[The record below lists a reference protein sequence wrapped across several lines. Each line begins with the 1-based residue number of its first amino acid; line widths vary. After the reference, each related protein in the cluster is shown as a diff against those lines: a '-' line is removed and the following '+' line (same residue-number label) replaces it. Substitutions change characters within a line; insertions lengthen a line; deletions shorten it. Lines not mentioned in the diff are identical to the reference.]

1 MWVVAPNGLLYST
14 QMRIDFRVYQPDLY
28 SNSRSIETSLSS
40 HDALCSRPT
49 GFAQFYAKDASV
61 TFAPTAH
68 PSNYI
73 TVISLAAATPE
84 AGFAL
89 LDMAKVVKAFDDGL
103 AMLPASAIDYVAAG
117 PGDSIWTT
125 IERGSDYA
133 AIPIWRAEIN
143 ACVSTMRDFF
153 LVLCPSVFE
162 IASSTNTALA
172 LACVMVASHST
183 DIEF

>member
-1 MWVVAPNGLLYST
+1 M
-14 QMRIDFRVYQPDLY
+14 
-28 SNSRSIETSLSS
+28 
-40 HDALCSRPT
+40 
-49 GFAQFYAKDASV
+49 
-61 TFAPTAH
+61 
-68 PSNYI
+68 
-73 TVISLAAATPE
+73 ISLAAATPE

-133 AIPIWRAEIN
+133 AIPIWKAEIN

-162 IASSTNTALA
+162 ITSSTNTALA
-172 LACVMVASHST
+172 LACVMIASLIFIYFCRSDRVAVLNIRTRTVKYLNIPGVTRVRVLIASAGSACC
-183 DIEF
+183 DIVIVCSNCR